1 MVYLN
6 HRAFLPSVDLLHKD
20 GRNFPGA
27 DSSERPAPKTMEFIN
42 EANGKVAAAT
52 TDVNRK
58 KIFQES
64 GCKGPYSLIK
74 LPSHDRYLNTPVEP
88 MHLIKNIAEHIV
100 KLLSG
105 IEDSLKVRQEE
116 KSRKRFR
123 TAWVKSGHESEPLPQ
138 APFSLSQQEMSVEK
152 NRALSVVVPAGIDW
166 KRRKLFDRKSL
177 GYIKS
182 IEWKHV
188 LSSGILKYC
197 IRGLVGEK
205 QRKALFELCDVV
217 AALLAYDVT
226 EEDVDS
232 LEYRVHRVLSLLERD
247 FPVSLHVIVFHLLHH
262 LPMFIHRFGP
272 AYSFWMYPMERF
284 NSWIA
289 ARITNRRYPENTVL
303 ESYRLFELSFAMQLC
318 GKLPQD
324 TAVDIDLTDLYEPS
338 EEPSSDSFSKHA
350 FLTEE
355 QHFHLDM
362 YYRRVDS
369 DYKNLVTCY
378 ESEKKKSDHSSPLED
393 FPPLSRWQPENVPC
407 SLSPCQLELR
417 QGPTDFIL
425 ALSICVIRD
434 KYGRKVK
441 YSTESADDPISSCS
455 SSYVALNSFGGS
467 SCAQELERVVGRIQM
482 IFKHRFNEHERLFA
496 YLHCFDRPECDMQS
510 GLHTVSLN
518 SSSSTHTVVPL
529 ADLSRPIIHAVDS
542 DDPNKLWLLN
552 LKHL

>member
-1 MVYLN
+1 
-6 HRAFLPSVDLLHKD
+6 
-20 GRNFPGA
+20 
-27 DSSERPAPKTMEFIN
+27 MEFIN

-52 TDVNRK
+52 TDVKRK

-74 LPSHDRYLNTPVEP
+74 LPSHDRYLSTPVEP

-105 IEDSLKVRQEE
+105 IEDSLKVRLEE
-116 KSRKRFR
+116 KNRKRFR
-123 TAWVKSGHESEPLPQ
+123 TAWVKSGHEREPLPQ
-138 APFSLSQQEMSVEK
+138 APFSLSQQEISVAK
-152 NRALSVVVPAGIDW
+152 NRAFSVVVPAGIDW

-182 IEWKHV
+182 IEWKNV

-197 IRGLVGEK
+197 IRGLLGEK

-217 AALLAYDVT
+217 AALLDYDVA

-247 FPVSLHVIVFHLLHH
+247 FPVSLHVVVFHLLHH
-262 LPMFIHRFGP
+262 LPMFIRRFGP

-324 TAVDIDLTDLYEPS
+324 PAVDLELTDLYESP
-338 EEPSSDSFSKHA
+338 EEPSSDSFSRPA

-362 YYRRVDS
+362 FYRRVDS
-369 DYKNLVTCY
+369 DYKTLVTCY
-378 ESEKKKSDHSSPLED
+378 ESEKKKSDHSSPFED
-393 FPPLSRWQPENVPC
+393 FPPLSCWQPESVP
-407 SLSPCQLELR
+407 SSLQLSPCQLELR

-425 ALSICVIRD
+425 ALCICVIRD
-434 KYGRKVK
+434 KHGRKVK
-441 YSTESADDPISSCS
+441 YSTESADYPTSLYS
-455 SSYVALNSFGGS
+455 SSYVALNSFGLN
-467 SCAQELERVVGRIQM
+467 SCAQELGRGVVGRIQM

-496 YLHCFDRPECDMQS
+496 YLHCFDPPERDMES

-518 SSSSTHTVVPL
+518 SSSITHTVVPL
-529 ADLSRPIIHAVDS
+529 SDLSRPIIHAVDS
-542 DDPNKLWLLN
+542 HDPNKLWLLN
-552 LKHL
+552 LKRF